1 MRLLRILD
9 WYIARTLISHTLLVV
24 AVLVGLFS
32 FVTFVDQLQDL
43 GVGGYDLYQL
53 ARYVVLT
60 IPQRLH
66 ELLPMA
72 ALLGTILG
80 LSVLAGGSELVV
92 MRAAGISLLRI
103 VGSVLQAALIFVLFN
118 LLLSELIT
126 PVTETAA
133 QRGRAEALQE
143 TIDQQ
148 TDYGL
153 WMRDR
158 YTFINVGEVLPD
170 LTLLDV
176 GVFEFDENRRLRSV
190 VRATEGRFIQDR
202 WRLVGVR
209 QTLFEKNRVRKV
221 ETAAAYWSSALAP
234 DILSVFLVRPEQLSV
249 WRLARYIEHLRA
261 NAQDTARYEL
271 AYWQKIVAPFAVAVM
286 VILAVPFVFGQQRSG
301 AMGRNLFAGIMVG
314 LGFYLANKGFGYV
327 VLVYGIP
334 PVLGAAL
341 PTALFLAGA
350 LVLLRRVG

>member
-1 MRLLRILD
+1 MQYLRILD
-9 WYIARTLISHTLLVV
+9 LYIARILVTYTLLVV
-24 AVLVGLFS
+24 GVLVGLFT

-43 GVGGYDLYQL
+43 GVGGYNLYQL
-53 ARYVVLT
+53 VRFVLLT
-60 IPQRLH
+60 IPQRVH

-103 VGSVLQAALIFVLFN
+103 VASVIQAALVFVVFN
-118 LLLSELIT
+118 LLLSEVVT

-143 TIDQQ
+143 TVDQQ

-153 WMRDR
+153 WMRDHH
-158 YTFINVGEVLPD
+158 TFINVAEVLPD

-190 VRATEGRFIQDR
+190 VRASEGRFVKDR

-209 QTLFEKNRVRKV
+209 QTLFEDNRVRKV

-249 WRLARYIEHLRA
+249 WRLKRYIEHLRE

-271 AYWQKIVAPFAVAVM
+271 AYWQKIVAPFAVMVM

-301 AMGRNLFAGIMVG
+301 GMGRNLFVGVMLG
-314 LGFYLANKGFGYV
+314 LGFFLANKGFGYV

-334 PVLGAAL
+334 PLVGAAL
-341 PTALFLAGA
+341 PTLLFLAAALFL
-350 LVLLRRVG
+350 LRRAA